1 MRHLLSE
8 SKISCPVPTWGLNSL
23 RDKMSVSDL
32 VKCLKAINACDEIE
46 MELDEVLNWGYIT
59 DRHQLIQ
66 DAVAL
71 ADQLLVMPNGQRDYK
86 NERELSMQGFY
97 VSCLESD
104 GFGWLGGGIRLDKGI
119 IAYG

>member
-1 MRHLLSE
+1 
-8 SKISCPVPTWGLNSL
+8 
-23 RDKMSVSDL
+23 MSVSDL

-104 GFGWLGGGIRLDKGI
+104 GFGWLDGGVHTDKGI